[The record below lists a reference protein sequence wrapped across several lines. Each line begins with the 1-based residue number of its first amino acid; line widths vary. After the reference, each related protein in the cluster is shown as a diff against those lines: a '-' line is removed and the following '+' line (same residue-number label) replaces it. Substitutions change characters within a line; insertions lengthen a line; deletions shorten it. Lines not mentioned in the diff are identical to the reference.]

1 MLQIFLLL
9 RGVMIL
15 SRNLKLICCRFK
27 EFKKKKMF
35 ADIIKCINIFLLE
48 QIKIACYT
56 KQMFVNIYSLYKVY
70 MPISEII
77 STIINKIS
85 VRNTV

>member
-1 MLQIFLLL
+1 
-9 RGVMIL
+9 
-15 SRNLKLICCRFK
+15 
-27 EFKKKKMF
+27 MF

-85 VRNTV
+85 VRNTVWNVMRAIKCVPRAVEIHI